1 MGLEVINGLI
11 KILVIFFIFG
21 VVFTPSASAWHWN
34 THKNIAEG
42 IYNSMPADVQHN
54 LNLSEMRIGAA
65 APDLVFKD
73 NKYKGHRYP
82 KTYLKAVNWLKK
94 GKTAYQ
100 EGYYNNASYCFGVAS
115 HYISDSYV
123 APHCANSSKSAHRYY
138 EKRAKNMKPSA
149 VCYMNESL
157 KSSLAEAYKT
167 GEARWGTWLEN
178 RNMTLVQQDL
188 NNATSIAYSAIR
200 KNV

>member
-1 MGLEVINGLI
+1 M
-11 KILVIFFIFG
+11 
-21 VVFTPSASAWHWN
+21 VFAPSASAWHWN

-42 IYNSMPADVQHN
+42 IYYSMPVDIQHN
-54 LNLSEMRIGAA
+54 LNLSEMKRGAA

-82 KTYLKAVNWLKK
+82 KTYVKAENWLEK
-94 GKTAYQ
+94 GKIAYQ
-100 EGYYNNASYCFGVAS
+100 EGNYSYASYCFGVSS
-115 HYISDSYV
+115 HYITDSYV
-123 APHCANSSKSAHRYY
+123 APHCTDSSKSDHRSY
-138 EKRAKNMKPSA
+138 EKKSKNMKPSA
-149 VCYMNESL
+149 EGYRNESL

-167 GEARWGTWLEN
+167 GETRWNLWLEKG
-178 RNMTLVQQDL
+178 NMTLVQQDL